1 MLRRIVLLLLAFIV
15 AGAALGIAAL
25 GFVDI
30 PPPTARIEKAIPSDR
45 MPR

>member
-1 MLRRIVLLLLAFIV
+1 MLRRLVLLILAILV
-15 AGAALGIAAL
+15 AGIALGIAAL

-30 PPPTARIEKAIPSDR
+30 PPPTSRIERAIPSDR